1 MSDSWYIEFLATVR
15 LKTLYETLHIC
26 RVNEFS
32 LSLYF
37 QHKYSLYGQFRGQ
50 KVMIS
55 ILYLNAKLNPL
66 LIDENYFL
74 NWLNRLNFS
83 KYMLF
88 CPFSRWPLRAIG
100 YDLKIYPKTFLN
112 FWAHRLLTFEI
123 SAYSHE
129 NAQFDDILN

>member
-1 MSDSWYIEFLATVR
+1 MRSKGYCRHVENIFGAFQCLIHDTIEFLATVR

-74 NWLNRLNFS
+74 N
-83 KYMLF
+83 
-88 CPFSRWPLRAIG
+88 
-100 YDLKIYPKTFLN
+100 
-112 FWAHRLLTFEI
+112 
-123 SAYSHE
+123 
-129 NAQFDDILN
+129 